1 MTPVTTLIDPD
12 DDDNDDGD
20 NDDNNS
26 GGDTDFDVYD
36 LSGWF
41 SDGDSGW
48 VSFG

>member
-12 DDDNDDGD
+12 DDDNDGD
-20 NDDNNS
+20 DDV
-26 GGDTDFDVYD
+26 GDADFDVYD

-48 VSFG
+48 ISFG